1 MRETVFKRRYMGTQ
15 GTFWKQ
21 RVPSLSLSRNNDCHG
36 PTWRKGPPSLKGAP
50 VIRLRKAGLTPAA
63 QSIPPAC
70 FQWFTPTFFPSA
82 PASSQKHQGPHS
94 ALSAAP
100 RSFSCRSGT
109 FSSGSC
115 SSLSPDYVLTLLIGT
130 DAKGN
135 PSSKPV
141 TVLTVRGPDGNS
153 DRFFFFSRPKRRA
166 GCASP
171 EALLSDKGRNW
182 CHLLLGHQE
191 SEQTWSPTPGC
202 LYPLVCWS
210 GFSPEF
216 SRSFFVFLKSVY
228 IWFQFFGRTTN
239 L

>member
-1 MRETVFKRRYMGTQ
+1 MRDTVFKRRYMGTQ

-21 RVPSLSLSRNNDCHG
+21 RVPSLSLSGKHDCRG

-50 VIRLRKAGLTPAA
+50 VIRVRKARAHTGCPEHPSHLLPVR
-63 QSIPPAC
+63 
-70 FQWFTPTFFPSA
+70 FTPTFFPSA
-82 PASSQKHQGPHS
+82 PASSHKHQGPHS

-100 RSFSCRSGT
+100 CSFPCRSGT

-115 SSLSPDYVLTLLIGT
+115 SPLSLDYVLTLLIGT

-135 PSSKPV
+135 PFPKPA

-153 DRFFFFSRPKRRA
+153 DRCVSFLSRPKRRA

-202 LYPLVCWS
+202 LYPQVCWS
-210 GFSPEF
+210 GFSSEF
-216 SRSFFVFLKSVY
+216 SRSFFVFFKISLYLISVF
-228 IWFQFFGRTTN
+228 W
-239 L
+239 